1 MFGEVYRGR
10 KNKHGDISSVRGRK
24 NCLKRQRAYLRFIAA
39 ILVVFL
45 SGVILFYAIA
55 APRINNMI
63 AEVETASG
71 SLDVISRQLADA
83 DIPSMIEQISRLAE
97 NSDQIVNQASEN
109 MNKINFDKLN
119 KAITDLQ
126 TVISTLA
133 RVFG

>member
-1 MFGEVYRGR
+1 M
-10 KNKHGDISSVRGRK
+10 
-24 NCLKRQRAYLRFIAA
+24 RFIAA

>member
-1 MFGEVYRGR
+1 MEEKTNRE
-10 KNKHGDISSVRGRK
+10 ILAALEEEK

-39 ILVVFL
+39 IFVLFL
-45 SGVILFYAIA
+45 SGVILFLAIA

-83 DIPSMIEQISRLAE
+83 DIPSMIDQISRLAE

-109 MNKINFDKLN
+109 MNKIDFDKLN

>member
-1 MFGEVYRGR
+1 MEE
-10 KNKHGDISSVRGRK
+10 KTNMEILAALEEEK
-24 NCLKRQRAYLRFIAA
+24 NCLKRQRVYLRFIAA

-109 MNKINFDKLN
+109 MNKIDFDKLN

>member
-1 MFGEVYRGR
+1 MEEKTNREILAALEEE
-10 KNKHGDISSVRGRK
+10 KNS
-24 NCLKRQRAYLRFIAA
+24 LKRQRAYLRFIAA
-39 ILVVFL
+39 ILVLFL
-45 SGVILFYAIA
+45 SGVIMFFAIA

-83 DIPSMIEQISRLAE
+83 DIPSMIDQISRLAE

-109 MNKINFDKLN
+109 MNKIDFDKLN
-119 KAITDLQ
+119 KAIMDLQ